1 MRAAHQTSYGLDAI
15 TLTDLPVPEPGLGQV
30 LIRVQA
36 ASINP
41 ADWHLAM
48 GEPRFMRLSMGLRR
62 PKQPVPGTDV
72 CGIVESVGAGVDRWK
87 VGDSVFG
94 VAKGGFAEYTLADA
108 DRLAAAPAAMA
119 PCEAASLP
127 IAAVTAL
134 QAVEQG
140 EVSGK
145 RVVINGAS
153 GGVGHF
159 AVQIARAEGASE
171 IIAVCSSRNADWVR
185 DLGADRVVDYDVDD
199 FTDDP
204 VDVIIDCVG
213 NRSASDMAGG
223 LVANGK
229 WVLIGAGKKTGVFG
243 PIPKLLAAKIRW
255 AFSSRDCIVLIADE
269 TTERLE
275 RLAVLADE
283 GKLSVRMAAKRPL
296 SELRDAYDR
305 IESQRTPGK
314 LVIIPARE
322 PATDTAQAIDA
333 RAART
338 TTSSLQPLA

>member
-1 MRAAHQTSYGLDAI
+1 MRAAHQTRYGLDAI
-15 TLTDLPVPEPGLGQV
+15 TLTDLPIPEPGSGQV
-30 LIRVQA
+30 LLRVQA

-48 GEPRFMRLSMGLRR
+48 GEPRLMRLSMGLRR

-72 CGIVESVGAGVDRWK
+72 CGVVEAVGAGVDQWQ

-94 VAKGGFAEYTLADA
+94 IAKGGFAEYALADV
-108 DRLAAAPAAMA
+108 DRLAATPAAMA

-134 QAVEQG
+134 QAVQQG
-140 EVSGK
+140 DVAGK

-171 IIAVCSSRNADWVR
+171 IIAVCSSRNADWVS
-185 DLGADRVVDYDVDD
+185 DLGADRVVDYEVDD
-199 FTDDP
+199 FTNDP

-213 NRSASDMAGG
+213 NRSISEMATG
-223 LVANGK
+223 LVDGGN
-229 WVLIGAGKKTGVFG
+229 WVLVGAHKKTGLFG
-243 PIPKLLAAKIRW
+243 PIPKLLGAKIRW
-255 AFSSRDCIVLIADE
+255 GFSSRDCLVLIADE
-269 TTERLE
+269 TTERLT
-275 RLAVLADE
+275 RLAELADE
-283 GKLSVRMAAKRPL
+283 GKLRVRMAAKRPL

-314 LVIIPARE
+314 LVVIPPRQSVVDIASAEAAAKRL
-322 PATDTAQAIDA
+322 PAAV
-333 RAART
+333 
-338 TTSSLQPLA
+338 S